1 MSINLAVVPVAGL
14 GTRLLPAT
22 KSQPKEM
29 LPIGRKPVVQYV
41 VEELA
46 NSGMQR
52 LLFVTGHGKGSIEDF
67 FDVDQPL
74 IEFLRTRGKEDQ
86 LAALEFE
93 RNNLQ
98 YAYTR
103 QREQLGLGHAVLC
116 AAPFVTNEPF
126 VVALGDS
133 ILGLHGHSRVVQRM
147 VDLCNERDA
156 EVVVAFEELKCREDV
171 VHYGIAQPGIALG
184 DDVFELTDV
193 IEKPSPDEAPSL
205 LAVAA
210 RYVFKPSIFDYL
222 AKTERGKGNEIQLTD
237 AMRAL
242 LKDRPGSGIGV
253 RLPPGESRY
262 DIGNFASYFRAF
274 IDFAAADEEHGDM
287 VREYLKTLANGRFA
301 GG

>member
-1 MSINLAVVPVAGL
+1 MSIDLAVIPVAGL

-29 LPIGRKPVVQYV
+29 LPVGRRPVVQYV

-46 NSGMQR
+46 GSGVKR
-52 LLFVTGHGKGSIEDF
+52 VLFVTGHGKGSIEDF

-74 IEFLRTRGKEDQ
+74 IDFLRTRGKEDQ

-93 RNNLQ
+93 RNQ
-98 YAYTR
+98 VEYAYTR
-103 QREQLGLGHAVLC
+103 QREQNGLGDAVLC
-116 AAPFVTNEPF
+116 AAPFVRNEPF

-133 ILGLHGHSRVVQRM
+133 IIGLHGDSNVVQQM
-147 VDLCNERDA
+147 VDVCKQRDV
-156 EVVVAFEELKCREDV
+156 EVVVAFEELESRSEV
-171 VHYGIAQPGIALG
+171 VHYGIAQPGNSLG
-184 DDVFELTDV
+184 GDLFELVDV
-193 IEKPSPDEAPSL
+193 IEKPSPKEAPSL

-222 AKTERGKGNEIQLTD
+222 RKTGRGKGNEIQLTD

-242 LKDRPGSGIGV
+242 LKDRPGSGIGIK
-253 RLPPGESRY
+253 LPKGTQRY
-262 DIGNFASYFRAF
+262 DIGNFESYFQAF

-287 VREYLKTLANGRFA
+287 VRAHMRKVLEQGR
-301 GG
+301 

>member
-1 MSINLAVVPVAGL
+1 MNIDLAVVPVAGL

-29 LPIGRKPVVQYV
+29 LPVGRRPVVQYV

-46 NSGMQR
+46 GSGVR
-52 LLFVTGHGKGSIEDF
+52 RVLFITGHGKGSIEDF

-74 IEFLRTRGKEDQ
+74 IDFLRTRGKEDQ

-93 RNNLQ
+93 RNQLE

-103 QREQLGLGHAVLC
+103 QREQLGLGDAVLC
-116 AAPFVTNEPF
+116 AAPFVSNEPF

-133 ILGLHGHSRVVQRM
+133 IIGLHGHSRVVQQM
-147 VDLCNERDA
+147 VEVCRERDA
-156 EVVVAFEELKCREDV
+156 EIVVAFEELQSRDEV
-171 VHYGIAQPGIALG
+171 VHYGIAQPGRSLG
-184 DDVFELTDV
+184 GDLFELIDV
-193 IEKPSPDEAPSL
+193 VEKPSPQEAPSL

-222 AKTERGKGNEIQLTD
+222 RRTERGKGGEIQLTD

-242 LKDRPGSGIGV
+242 LRDRPGCGIGV
-253 RLPPGESRY
+253 RLPKGVERY
-262 DIGNFASYFRAF
+262 DIGNFPSYFQAF
-274 IDFAAADEEHGDM
+274 LDFAAADEEYGPF
-287 VREYLKTLANGRFA
+287 VRAHMQQVLARKS
-301 GG
+301 

>member
-1 MSINLAVVPVAGL
+1 MPIDLAVVPVAGL

-29 LPIGRKPVVQYV
+29 LPIGRRPVVQYV
-41 VEELA
+41 VEELTG
-46 NSGMQR
+46 SGVR
-52 LLFVTGHGKGSIEDF
+52 RVLFVTGHGKGSIEDF

-74 IEFLRTRGKEDQ
+74 VEFLRTRGKEDQ

-93 RNNLQ
+93 RNTVE

-133 ILGLHGHSRVVQRM
+133 ILGLHGHSRVVQQM
-147 VDLCNERDA
+147 VQVCEEQNA
-156 EVVVAFEELKCREDV
+156 EVVVAFEELDSPEEV
-171 VHYGIAQPGIALG
+171 VHYGIAQPGKQLG
-184 DDVFELTDV
+184 DDLFELVDL
-193 IEKPSPDEAPSL
+193 IEKPTPDEAPSL

-222 AKTERGKGNEIQLTD
+222 RTTERGKGNEIQLTD

-242 LKDRPGSGIGV
+242 LKDRPGSGVGI
-253 RLPPGESRY
+253 RLPKGEQRY
-262 DIGNFASYFRAF
+262 DIGNFASYFEAF
-274 IDFAAADEEHGDM
+274 IDFAAADEEHGEM
-287 VREYLKTLANGRFA
+287 VRQHMRNVLKQGPVS
-301 GG
+301 